1 MDTSADAYFPDPR
14 PLPPGQRRQLWAR
27 LAIRL
32 GIFLSLVLF
41 LCLAGRPLLSLCMPF
56 ALALLATWLTEP
68 LLRFFHRRWNI
79 PRGIGAI
86 VLILLLVGALGGL
99 MAALIWKGWSEL
111 STLWGNWDQG
121 WNAFQETY
129 YQLSHALDKWLAY
142 LPQQV
147 QDTLWNLSDRLLAWL
162 EEFVYNLLPKTTS
175 AVRSISSFVLA
186 FLFFLVA
193 WYFTAEDYP
202 NLRRVARET
211 IPRSVRRI
219 GVQARGAFSAAF
231 GGYLKAEILV
241 SLGVTGILLVG
252 FFLLRQPY
260 WVLLAV
266 ALGILDFIP
275 IVGAGTVMVPW
286 SVILLVL
293 GEWKRGVAFL
303 AGPDRAAPPA
313 LPAGHLRGHE
323 AGGRGGDDPG
333 PGSAADAPEPVAGGD
348 VPRHRPGPH
357 HGGPGYGG
365 HPPWQTGGD
374 RPARAR
380 KTRRN
385 RSKNGERKLKV
396 FLLRFHE
403 IFINIR
409 YTDHSKKSTGS
420 SLGRG
425 LCILRKQDGL
435 EAYLWT
441 TTATTTAIRTA
452 AILTIPL
459 LREMAP
465 PFKAPAFRGQTLTGE
480 VPGGKSPES
489 P

>member
-79 PRGIGAI
+79 PRGIVAI

-275 IVGAGTVMVPW
+275 IVGAGTIMVPW
-286 SVILLVL
+286 
-293 GEWKRGVAFL
+293 AFL
-303 AGPDRAAPPA
+303 ALFTHDYAQAIQIMLIWGVIAMFRRVGEPKVV
-313 LPAGHLRGHE
+313 
-323 AGGRGGDDPG
+323 GD
-333 PGSAADAPEPVAGGD
+333 
-348 VPRHRPGPH
+348 
-357 HGGPGYGG
+357 
-365 HPPWQTGGD
+365 QTGLSPILSLMSIYVGM
-374 RPARAR
+374 RLGGVMGMVLGPTVALIAL
-380 KTRRN
+380 N
-385 RSKNGERKLKV
+385 LVKLGL
-396 FLLRFHE
+396 FEGLRL
-403 IFINIR
+403 
-409 YTDHSKKSTGS
+409 D
-420 SLGRG
+420 L
-425 LCILRKQDGL
+425 
-435 EAYLWT
+435 
-441 TTATTTAIRTA
+441 A
-452 AILTIPL
+452 AAAEDIMAL
-459 LREMAP
+459 LRE
-465 PFKAPAFRGQTLTGE
+465 R
-480 VPGGKSPES
+480 PEI
-489 P
+489 

>member
-1 MDTSADAYFPDPR
+1 MDTSADAYFSRSTPPAAWTAAAAVGPSGHSAGDFFVPGSL
-14 PLPPGQRRQLWAR
+14 PLPGGPPSALPVHALCPGSFGHLLDR
-27 LAIRL
+27 AI
-32 GIFLSLVLF
+32 
-41 LCLAGRPLLSLCMPF
+41 APL
-56 ALALLATWLTEP
+56 
-68 LLRFFHRRWNI
+68 FHRRWNI

-202 NLRRVARET
+202 NLRRVGPGDHSPECPAH
-211 IPRSVRRI
+211 RRT
-219 GVQARGAFSAAF
+219 GPGSFSAAF
-231 GGYLKAEILV
+231 GGYLKAEIPGLP
-241 SLGVTGILLVG
+241 GVTGILLVG

-293 GEWKRGVAFL
+293 GEWKRAWPFWRCGGLSASS
-303 AGPDRAAPPA
+303 AG
-313 LPAGHLRGHE
+313 
-323 AGGRGGDDPG
+323 
-333 PGSAADAPEPVAGGD
+333 
-348 VPRHRPGPH
+348 
-357 HGGPGYGG
+357 
-365 HPPWQTGGD
+365 
-374 RPARAR
+374 
-380 KTRRN
+380 
-385 RSKNGERKLKV
+385 
-396 FLLRFHE
+396 
-403 IFINIR
+403 
-409 YTDHSKKSTGS
+409 
-420 SLGRG
+420 
-425 LCILRKQDGL
+425 
-435 EAYLWT
+435 
-441 TTATTTAIRTA
+441 
-452 AILTIPL
+452 
-459 LREMAP
+459 
-465 PFKAPAFRGQTLTGE
+465 
-480 VPGGKSPES
+480 
-489 P
+489 

>member
-241 SLGVTGILLVG
+241 S
-252 FFLLRQPY
+252 P
-260 WVLLAV
+260 
-266 ALGILDFIP
+266 
-275 IVGAGTVMVPW
+275 
-286 SVILLVL
+286 
-293 GEWKRGVAFL
+293 
-303 AGPDRAAPPA
+303 
-313 LPAGHLRGHE
+313 
-323 AGGRGGDDPG
+323 GGDGDSFGGLFPA
-333 PGSAADAPEPVAGGD
+333 SAALLGAAG
-348 VPRHRPGPH
+348 
-357 HGGPGYGG
+357 GGPGHFGLYPHCG
-365 HPPWQTGGD
+365 GGD
-374 RPARAR
+374 GDGP
-380 KTRRN
+380 
-385 RSKNGERKLKV
+385 LV
-396 FLLRFHE
+396 C
-403 IFINIR
+403 
-409 YTDHSKKSTGS
+409 HSPGAGGVEA
-420 SLGRG
+420 GRG
-425 LCILRKQDGL
+425 LSGGVGG
-435 EAYLWT
+435 YL
-441 TTATTTAIRTA
+441 
-452 AILTIPL
+452 PL
-459 LREMAP
+459 P
-465 PFKAPAFRGQTLTGE
+465 PDD
-480 VPGGKSPES
+480 
-489 P
+489 